1 MENIV
6 KTYRPILIKY
16 FGTKRTNLDA
26 QEFFNTYSNVEHG
39 SQANGVAEGSQANGV
54 AEGLE
59 LLDIFAVMGSENSN
73 IPKELKEIGRKLTIG
88 ILRYPNIDFNLDD
101 VYKKYLEIL
110 KKTVDT
116 LKGPILSN
124 IINKEC
130 DEKDTRYWGRI
141 LEDMEIG
148 YYDDFM
154 KNLLGVRAELL
165 ATLDS
170 SQNKVYTKE
179 TIIEY
184 IDIDFI
190 KNSMYS
196 NSYNFVGLF
205 NAICDIVSSRLHP
218 HLKESFTP
226 LCDNFIR
233 DHKIQN
239 IDTSNATSIL
249 LLRFIINHVFDFLYL
264 DVEEVTPQ

>member
-6 KTYRPILIKY
+6 NTFRPILIKY

-26 QEFFNTYSNVEHG
+26 GEFFKTYSNVAQG
-39 SQANGVAEGSQANGV
+39 S
-54 AEGLE
+54 E
-59 LLDIFAVMGSENSN
+59 LLDIFAVMSSENNN

-88 ILRYPNIDFNLDD
+88 ILRYPNIDFSLED
-101 VYKKYLEIL
+101 VYKKYLITV

-130 DEKDTRYWGRI
+130 DEKDKRYWDRI

-154 KNLLGVRAELL
+154 KNLLGVRKELL
-165 ATLDS
+165 VNLEG
-170 SQNKVYTKE
+170 SQYNGISEGSGYTKE
-179 TIIEY
+179 TITDY
-184 IDIDFI
+184 IDIEFI
-190 KNSMYS
+190 KNGMYS

-205 NAICDIVSSRLHP
+205 NAICDVISSRLHP

-226 LCDNFIR
+226 LCNNFIKE
-233 DHKIQN
+233 HKIRDK
-239 IDTSNATSIL
+239 DTSNATSVL
-249 LLRFIINHVFDFLYL
+249 LLRFIINHLFDFLYL
-264 DVEEVTPQ
+264 DVEEIKPL

>member
-6 KTYRPILIKY
+6 NTFRPILIKY

-26 QEFFNTYSNVEHG
+26 REFFKLYSDVEH
-39 SQANGVAEGSQANGV
+39 
-54 AEGLE
+54 GLE
-59 LLDIFAVMGSENSN
+59 LLDIFTVMSSENNN

-88 ILRYPNIDFNLDD
+88 ILRYPNIDFNLED
-101 VYKKYLEIL
+101 VYKKYLENV

-124 IINKEC
+124 LINKEC
-130 DEKDTRYWGRI
+130 DEKDERYWGRI

-165 ATLDS
+165 ASLDS
-170 SQNKVYTKE
+170 VQGNEGTGYTKE
-179 TIIEY
+179 TITDY
-184 IDIDFI
+184 IDIEFI
-190 KNSMYS
+190 KNGMYS
-196 NSYNFVGLF
+196 KCYNFVGLF
-205 NAICDIVSSRLHP
+205 NAICDIISSRLHP

-226 LCDNFIR
+226 LCNNFIKE
-233 DHKIQN
+233 HKIQN
-239 IDTSNATSIL
+239 IDTSNSTSIL
-249 LLRFIINHVFDFLYL
+249 LLRFIINHLFDFLYL
-264 DVEEVTPQ
+264 DVEEVTPL

>member
-6 KTYRPILIKY
+6 NTFRPILIKY

-26 QEFFNTYSNVEHG
+26 LEFFKLYSNG
-39 SQANGVAEGSQANGV
+39 LANGLANGS
-54 AEGLE
+54 E
-59 LLDIFAVMGSENSN
+59 LLDIFAVMGSENNN

-88 ILRYPNIDFNLDD
+88 ILRYPNIDFSLED
-101 VYKKYLEIL
+101 VYRKYLETV

-130 DEKDTRYWGRI
+130 DEKDKRYWSRI

-170 SQNKVYTKE
+170 VKANEGTGYTKE
-179 TIIEY
+179 TITDY
-184 IDIDFI
+184 IDIEFI
-190 KNSMYS
+190 KNGMYS

-226 LCDNFIR
+226 LCNNFIKE
-233 DHKIQN
+233 HKIQN

-249 LLRFIINHVFDFLYL
+249 LLRFIINHLFDFLYL
-264 DVEEVTPQ
+264 DVEEVTPP